1 MNKAQRGFQVVC
13 QMATCLHGAD
23 HYLSSSFSIRSST
36 PKLSLRRFPTSQPG
50 ELHWIHFKQCLSYM
64 GNKTLLESI
73 GGVPRAELV
82 PIAAAKNR
90 KKQEWDDWNLSSHTK
105 EIIQRDMKWMQRQL
119 FIMADRAKETTSLSY
134 AAVGQVCAPLHRLR

>member
-1 MNKAQRGFQVVC
+1 M
-13 QMATCLHGAD
+13 
-23 HYLSSSFSIRSST
+23 
-36 PKLSLRRFPTSQPG
+36 
-50 ELHWIHFKQCLSYM
+50 
-64 GNKTLLESI
+64 ESI

-119 FIMADRAKETTSLSY
+119 FIMAGARAGRTSTD
-134 AAVGQVCAPLHRLR
+134 

>member
-1 MNKAQRGFQVVC
+1 
-13 QMATCLHGAD
+13 
-23 HYLSSSFSIRSST
+23 
-36 PKLSLRRFPTSQPG
+36 
-50 ELHWIHFKQCLSYM
+50 M